1 MAESFLESLLEERE
15 KEALQRLNKSLAR
28 DEILS
33 SMDRGPLMG
42 LASMAVG
49 PGKFK
54 GPVEGIIKL
63 FPKNLDTV
71 EAFPQL
77 QKIVLIKPKILRDK
91 TKIDDIFNNDIL
103 NNPNASTRVELTLS
117 KNRDAYNLFDDFVK
131 SLGDPKGMLGG
142 GKVDMMPL
150 KYEI

>member
-1 MAESFLESLLEERE
+1 MAENFLESLLQEKE

-77 QKIVLIKPKILRDK
+77 QKIVNS
-91 TKIDDIFNNDIL
+91 TK
-103 NNPNASTRVELTLS
+103 VELTLS
-117 KNRDAYNLFDDFVK
+117 KNKEAYTLLDDFIK